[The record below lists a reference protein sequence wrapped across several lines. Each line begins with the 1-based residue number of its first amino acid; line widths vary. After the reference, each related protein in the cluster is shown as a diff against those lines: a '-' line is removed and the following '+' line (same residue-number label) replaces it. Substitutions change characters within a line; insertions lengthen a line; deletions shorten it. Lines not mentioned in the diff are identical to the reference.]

1 MPFINLQS
9 LLYISPQFGAMPLVC
24 FWHGKGLFNGQ
35 LVLYCSADN
44 YALLGGWLH
53 CIAGLAFSMVPLGH
67 QLGVHVQSLS
77 EEIFYSEDVERVVQM
92 QLKLGYGNWAAF
104 FQLATNATYLQGCL
118 AHMYFQGVRARAVN
132 AIAAAG
138 KRAWD
143 VLVLLTVT
151 QNVHEILTG
160 HQGGAALHRTQC

>member
-1 MPFINLQS
+1 M
-9 LLYISPQFGAMPLVC
+9 
-24 FWHGKGLFNGQ
+24 
-35 LVLYCSADN
+35 AD
-44 YALLGGWLH
+44 WC
-53 CIAGLAFSMVPLGH
+53 CIALPTIMLCWEAGCIALQGLHLAWCHWGISC
-67 QLGVHVQSLS
+67 VHVQSLS